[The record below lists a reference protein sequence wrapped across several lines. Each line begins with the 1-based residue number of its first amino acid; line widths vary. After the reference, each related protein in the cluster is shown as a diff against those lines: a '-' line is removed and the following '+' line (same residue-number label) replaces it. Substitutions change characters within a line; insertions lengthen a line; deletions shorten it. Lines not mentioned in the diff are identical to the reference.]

1 MMEIDAGPP
10 ARRYICL
17 CPPRV
22 VRLDTCPVTLDTVS
36 DGRTMMVMYVIVV
49 DYKSQEQTNL

>member
-1 MMEIDAGPP
+1 MIDNSALTSTRMMDIVAGPP

-22 VRLDTCPVTLDTVS
+22 VRLETCPVTLNNHGLN
-36 DGRTMMVMYVIVV
+36 DGDDDETP
-49 DYKSQEQTNL
+49 Q